1 MYQTFRN
8 MTVNMAR
15 MQDAIGLITTTRET
29 DSTANT
35 AATTPSL
42 SPSAGIHRQSA
53 CRVRSRHSD
62 STKPCALQSRDDPVI
77 QSVIRM
83 SGDVLTSVQDT
94 IGQIVKPPAPR
105 GAFVTVNLA
114 MMHMPAVVDAI
125 GFALEVAEFV
135 EQKNG
140 SAVGVMTAMT
150 GNRAGLLWMG
160 FSESLDQLANDAQAL
175 ETDPDYLA
183 FFARSEN
190 LFVPGT
196 LEQSIWQILP

>member
-8 MTVNMAR
+8 MTVDMSR
-15 MQDAIGLITTTRET
+15 MQDALGLITSARDRLNSEHGGNYAVSVAIGG
-29 DSTANT
+29 D
-35 AATTPSL
+35 
-42 SPSAGIHRQSA
+42 PSAVTLSSPFETLGQYGEMRAAAAQDPI
-53 CRVRSRHSD
+53 
-62 STKPCALQSRDDPVI
+62 LQSI
-77 QSVIRM
+77 IRL
-83 SGDVLTSVQDT
+83 GADVLTSAHDT
-94 IGQIVKPPAPR
+94 IGQIVKAPAPR

-135 EQKNG
+135 EQKSG
-140 SAVGVMTAMT
+140 SAIGVMTAMT

-160 FSESLDQLANDAQAL
+160 FSESLDQLATDQQKL

-190 LFVPGT
+190 LFVPGS

>member
-15 MQDAIGLITTTRET
+15 MQDAIGLITMARDRLNSEHGGNYAVSVAVGG
-29 DSTANT
+29 DPSAV
-35 AATTPSL
+35 SL
-42 SPSAGIHRQSA
+42 SSPFETLGQYETMRAAAAQ
-53 CRVRSRHSD
+53 
-62 STKPCALQSRDDPVI
+62 DPVI
-77 QSVIRM
+77 QSVVRM

-94 IGQIVKPPAPR
+94 IGQIVKAPAPR
-105 GAFVTVNLA
+105 GPFVTVNLA
-114 MMHMPAVVDAI
+114 MMHMPAVVDSIA
-125 GFALEVAEFV
+125 FALEVAEFA

-150 GNRAGLLWMG
+150 GNRAGLLWIG